1 MLQNLVNKFWFRTD
15 DNFTIDE
22 IIKQLGKEEK
32 SVLTKSISEMLKKQI
47 IILCLILFLLKIPTC
62 LKVLVLHIKKDF
74 YFLYL
79 LDFFSCEL
87 ETFSCLAFI
96 STGSHIIP
104 AQKLILTPYFKERS

>member
-32 SVLTKSISEMLKKQI
+32 SVLTKSISENAQKTNYNFMFNSFSSKDSNLSESISTAYQ
-47 IILCLILFLLKIPTC
+47 
-62 LKVLVLHIKKDF
+62 KDF
-74 YFLYL
+74 IF
-79 LDFFSCEL
+79 DSRFFSCEL